1 MDKHTRVLLARRDY
15 LESEIERIKDYDA
28 PLEFT
33 LGTLFTE
40 LDKTVQELTMR
51 QLKVT
56 YERLEEECRNS
67 EDD

>member
-1 MDKHTRVLLARRDY
+1 MDKHIGVLIARRDY
-15 LESEIERIKDYDA
+15 LEKEIERIKDYDE

-40 LDKTVQELTMR
+40 LDKTVHELTMR
-51 QLKVT
+51 QLKAT
-56 YERLEEECRNS
+56 DERLEEECRTS

>member
-1 MDKHTRVLLARRDY
+1 MDKHIRVLIVRRDY
-15 LESEIERIKDYDA
+15 LEKEIERIKDYDA

-40 LDKTVQELTMR
+40 LDKTVHELTMR
-51 QLKVT
+51 QLKAT
-56 YERLEEECRNS
+56 DERLEEECRTS

>member
-1 MDKHTRVLLARRDY
+1 MNKHIGVLIARRDY
-15 LESEIERIKDYDA
+15 LEKEIERIKDYDS

-40 LDKTVQELTMR
+40 LDKTVHELTMR
-51 QLKVT
+51 QLKAT
-56 YERLEEECRNS
+56 DERLEEECRTS